1 MTQENPVYL
10 DNAATTPLAP
20 EVRES
25 MLEAL
30 ETFGNPSSTH
40 GFGRHAKI
48 LVEQARKSIANT
60 LHCQPGEIFFTSGGT
75 EADNLAIQSSVRDLG
90 VRTIITSPLEH
101 HAVLYPIEQLERE
114 GRVQMKMVRNDERG
128 VIDLDHLVQ
137 LIRESEAPVLV
148 SLMHGNNE
156 IGNLLDL
163 DQVGSI
169 CKENQAFFHSDTVQT
184 FGHYEIDLSKA
195 KVDFMTCAAHK
206 FHGPKG
212 IGFLFI
218 RGGIKLKPQIWGGGQ
233 ERNMRAGTENLIGIA
248 GLRSAMETSYSNLPR
263 DKEKVLELKRYA
275 IDQFLG
281 ALPDLGFNGLSG
293 DLDKSLYTVINLKFP
308 KNNKTEMLLFMLDID
323 GIAVSGG
330 SACNSGS
337 TKGSHVIEAMR
348 QPEDQ
353 DSVSLRVS
361 LSRYNTKED
370 IDRLVTSLKKI
381 ILT

>member
-163 DQVGSI
+163 DQVASI

>member
-163 DQVGSI
+163 DQVASI

-248 GLRSAMETSYSNLPR
+248 GLRSAMETSYSNLPG

-275 IDQFLG
+275 IDQLLG
-281 ALPDLGFNGLSG
+281 ALPDIGFNGLSG